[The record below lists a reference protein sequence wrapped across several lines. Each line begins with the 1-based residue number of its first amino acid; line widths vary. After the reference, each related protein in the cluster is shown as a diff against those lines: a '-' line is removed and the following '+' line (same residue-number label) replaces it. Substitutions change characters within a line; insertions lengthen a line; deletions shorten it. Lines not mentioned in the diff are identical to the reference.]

1 MFSICGK
8 QLDCFENRVH
18 IFILALLYKS
28 NTSLLIAG
36 SFNGS
41 SLMGQAKL
49 TYLIMMTPKFEEV
62 NGTKGHEKA
71 DIAFML
77 HLLPLRPLALV
88 LANPFGKMDRLNL
101 NETFTLIR
109 LNFVRSG

>member
-8 QLDCFENRVH
+8 QLDCFENRFH
-18 IFILALLYKS
+18 IFIPALLYKS

-36 SFNGS
+36 SFSAS

-71 DIAFML
+71 DIAFCYTY
-77 HLLPLRPLALV
+77 LPLRPLALV
-88 LANPFGKMDRLNL
+88 LASPFGKMDRLNL
-101 NETFTLIR
+101 NER
-109 LNFVRSG
+109 LSLSSD